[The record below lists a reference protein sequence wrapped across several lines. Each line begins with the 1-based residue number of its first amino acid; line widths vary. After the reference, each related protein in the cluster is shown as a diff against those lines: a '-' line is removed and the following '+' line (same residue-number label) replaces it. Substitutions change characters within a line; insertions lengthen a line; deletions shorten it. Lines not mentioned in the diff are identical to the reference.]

1 MHFPPSIEGR
11 FVGEPIDQQEDP
23 VVSSQSAI
31 AVGRR
36 EAEDSFDFHARHG
49 RALQAR
55 AAREGMQVLLTLL
68 RSWRRR
74 RVAPR
79 RGWHVEWPGGP
90 QTSHCSR
97 P

>member
-1 MHFPPSIEGR
+1 MHFPSSIEGR
-11 FVGEPIDQQEDP
+11 FVGEPIDQQENS
-23 VVSSQSAI
+23 VMSGQSAI

-36 EAEDSFDFHARHG
+36 EAGDSFDFHARHG

-55 AAREGMQVLLTLL
+55 AAHEGMQVLLTLF

-79 RGWHVEWPGGP
+79 RGWHVEWPGAR

>member
-1 MHFPPSIEGR
+1 MSR
-11 FVGEPIDQQEDP
+11 QA
-23 VVSSQSAI
+23 AI
-31 AVGRR
+31 AVNRR
-36 EAEDSFDFHARHG
+36 EAGDSIDFNARHG

-55 AAREGMQVLLTLL
+55 AARDAMEVLLAPF

-74 RVAPR
+74 RIASR
-79 RGWHVEWPGGP
+79 RAWQVEWPAGP